1 MDTIFNR
8 QKKGGGDTKR
18 YSDHLGIK
26 MVIKMQK
33 IPEIKKLN
41 PHLLSWHLSSRN
53 ALQHSKT
60 FIFRSDSLDVEKTD
74 NDEQISI
81 EIHESNP
88 DDLPNSLSED
98 QEIPR
103 KSTSEPISTMCS
115 SMRRQ
120 IISRAFYGWLAHCR

>member
-1 MDTIFNR
+1 MSR
-8 QKKGGGDTKR
+8 V
-18 YSDHLGIK
+18 LGIYNF
-26 MVIKMQK
+26 V
-33 IPEIKKLN
+33 PKLDS
-41 PHLLSWHLSSRN
+41 PHSI
-53 ALQHSKT
+53 T
-60 FIFRSDSLDVEKTD
+60 FIFRSDSLEVEKTD

-81 EIHESNP
+81 EIHESNS

>member
-1 MDTIFNR
+1 MSR
-8 QKKGGGDTKR
+8 V
-18 YSDHLGIK
+18 LGIYNF
-26 MVIKMQK
+26 V
-33 IPEIKKLN
+33 PKLDS
-41 PHLLSWHLSSRN
+41 PHSI
-53 ALQHSKT
+53 T
-60 FIFRSDSLDVEKTD
+60 FIFRSDSLEVEKTD

-98 QEIPR
+98 SEIPR

>member
-1 MDTIFNR
+1 MSR
-8 QKKGGGDTKR
+8 V
-18 YSDHLGIK
+18 LGIYNF
-26 MVIKMQK
+26 V
-33 IPEIKKLN
+33 PKLDS
-41 PHLLSWHLSSRN
+41 L
-53 ALQHSKT
+53 HSKT
-60 FIFRSDSLDVEKTD
+60 YIFRSDSLDVEKTD

>member
-1 MDTIFNR
+1 MSR
-8 QKKGGGDTKR
+8 V
-18 YSDHLGIK
+18 LGIYNF
-26 MVIKMQK
+26 V
-33 IPEIKKLN
+33 PKLDS
-41 PHLLSWHLSSRN
+41 PHSI
-53 ALQHSKT
+53 T
-60 FIFRSDSLDVEKTD
+60 FIFRSDSLEVEKTD

-81 EIHESNP
+81 EIHESNS

-98 QEIPR
+98 QKIPR

>member
-1 MDTIFNR
+1 MSRVF
-8 QKKGGGDTKR
+8 
-18 YSDHLGIK
+18 GIYNF
-26 MVIKMQK
+26 V
-33 IPEIKKLN
+33 PKLDS
-41 PHLLSWHLSSRN
+41 P
-53 ALQHSKT
+53 HSKT

-81 EIHESNP
+81 EIHESNS

>member
-1 MDTIFNR
+1 M
-8 QKKGGGDTKR
+8 
-18 YSDHLGIK
+18 
-26 MVIKMQK
+26 
-33 IPEIKKLN
+33 E
-41 PHLLSWHLSSRN
+41 
-53 ALQHSKT
+53 
-60 FIFRSDSLDVEKTD
+60 VEKTD

-81 EIHESNP
+81 EIHESNS

>member
-1 MDTIFNR
+1 MKEITHDLTFYYKNNQSR
-8 QKKGGGDTKR
+8 V
-18 YSDHLGIK
+18 LGIYNF
-26 MVIKMQK
+26 V
-33 IPEIKKLN
+33 PKLDS
-41 PHLLSWHLSSRN
+41 P
-53 ALQHSKT
+53 HSKT
-60 FIFRSDSLDVEKTD
+60 SIFRWDSLDVEKAD

-88 DDLPNSLSED
+88 DDMPNSLSED